1 MPTMNVSL
9 TSKMADFVAREV
21 ASGDYASASELVR
34 DALRLLQ
41 REREIEREKIEAL
54 RAAIDVGWRQ
64 ADRGEFSELDLDA
77 IAQAVLKET
86 AA

>member
-54 RAAIDVGWRQ
+54 RAAIDVGLRQ